1 MNHCSCRGTES
12 TCEQSPDAVEP
23 PPPPVS
29 PPSSS
34 LHAAATSV
42 SASSPVAKS
51 LTRLLLMIVP
61 PSPGAD
67 RPNAVPQT
75 DATSCT
81 NPLTSAD
88 ATRRGR
94 PLERRGD
101 QEERQAQQACSQDVR
116 PGLGVVRQRDVA
128 HDPAAE

>member
-1 MNHCSCRGTES
+1 MNHCSCRVTES

-51 LTRLLLMIVP
+51 LTRLPLMIVP
-61 PSPGAD
+61 PSPRGGSPQR
-67 RPNAVPQT
+67 RPPT

-81 NPLTSAD
+81 NAFPSAD
-88 ATRRGR
+88 TTRRGR
-94 PLERRGD
+94 LLERRGD
-101 QEERQAQQACSQDVR
+101 QEE
-116 PGLGVVRQRDVA
+116 
-128 HDPAAE
+128 